1 MLRKQSKADNNKT
14 GLHIVEPYDFA
25 LSMRVVKSFQPAGSE
40 ENNALHIAAR
50 IAGVPTLI
58 EVHQNPAD
66 NSLFVVTS
74 EPKTYDSQLYRIVE
88 WALFTEL
95 DVKPLY
101 RLMSKDS
108 KLKLLT
114 RELHG
119 LKPVRPVSLFEMAVV
134 AITEQQI
141 SLAAAHKIRSRVVE
155 RFGEPLGTRWLFPEP
170 RAMAKAK
177 PEDLKACGLSRQK
190 ASYIHD
196 LAVNIT
202 NGNVDLNVL
211 KTMDDDKA
219 RETIMNLRG
228 FGRWS
233 ADYILIRGLARPDCV
248 PVDDLAIRSVVGE
261 YLGDGQRLS
270 AAEVTEK
277 LDPFRP
283 YRGLL
288 AFYLLAG
295 HRLKPTASK

>member
-1 MLRKQSKADNNKT
+1 MILPFFTLRSKM
-14 GLHIVEPYDFA
+14 V
-25 LSMRVVKSFQPAGSE
+25 
-40 ENNALHIAAR
+40 
-50 IAGVPTLI
+50 
-58 EVHQNPAD
+58 
-66 NSLFVVTS
+66 
-74 EPKTYDSQLYRIVE
+74 
-88 WALFTEL
+88 
-95 DVKPLY
+95 
-101 RLMSKDS
+101 MSCM
-108 KLKLLT
+108 T
-114 RELHG
+114 R
-119 LKPVRPVSLFEMAVV
+119 
-134 AITEQQI
+134 
-141 SLAAAHKIRSRVVE
+141 AAAYKIRSRVVE

-177 PEDLKACGLSRQK
+177 LEDLKACGLSGQK

-270 AAEVTEK
+270 SVEVAEK

-295 HRLKPTASK
+295 HRLKPAAYK